1 MRCGSV
7 KIVLAATAL
16 FSVLS
21 FAALP
26 QLKVTTRNNAAINS
40 STANRQGAG
49 NCQSANTYSH
59 KYVAMQLTLTDANSR
74 NNITVTSYAD
84 SIRGRGNST
93 WAVDAKKPYRI
104 KFEEKQSMFGLQKN
118 RSWALLANYYDATFA
133 LNAVGFEL
141 GKRLGLPGTPAHF
154 MVDLYI
160 NNTYKGI
167 YQLTDLVQVNKGRV
181 DIDEKEGWLV
191 EFDYH
196 CPSDADEID
205 FNTDYPSNGKL
216 HSFIKSPELESNFSI
231 NNPAVSF
238 VKDQVNQLTTTMFNK
253 SGFPENGYRDLVDLE
268 SFAKYIMIEMF
279 MDNFDFNNKA
289 GDASIGFAPASNFLH
304 KDKGKKIVAGPL
316 WDLDLAAA
324 VEKNNFPKHY
334 QTYQNPIKPKHPFHL
349 KFFDDPVFLAKWK
362 KNWDKHKKDFQ
373 AMPNFMDS
381 IATHVE
387 GSVVNNFTTQNGSSG
402 GGGNPWGGGGGC
414 YMMCPEAPTTV
425 QAYKTEVGKLKT
437 WWNNR
442 ITYFDQQVSAMNIDT
457 SKDIEDTP
465 SSSSRPSSSSSS
477 SLSSSSSSLQSSSSS
492 LSSSSSSRPS
502 SSSSLQS
509 SSSLPSSS
517 SSSRPS
523 SSSSLLSSSSR
534 PSSSSLSSS
543 SLPYSSSSSSLS
555 SSSSSLPSSSSS
567 DGVSPVLGYSQAQH
581 GIFVRGK
588 NINIHTQEP
597 SSVKLSVFDLRG
609 KMLFSG
615 NLGTGSNIAW
625 NSESLGMSKVLMVMV
640 EAKGES
646 GKIYK
651 FTGRILP

>member
-1 MRCGSV
+1 MRYNTL
-7 KIVLAATAL
+7 KTALAATAF

-26 QLKVTTRNNAAINS
+26 ELKVTTRNNAAINS
-40 STANRQGAG
+40 TQASRQGAG
-49 NCQSANTYSH
+49 NCQSTNTWSH
-59 KYVAMQLTLTDANSR
+59 KYVPMQLTLTDPSNSR
-74 NNITVTSYAD
+74 NNIAVTSYAD

-93 WAVDAKKPYRI
+93 WAVQNDKKPYRI
-104 KFEEKQSMFGLQKN
+104 KFDEKQSMFGLQKN
-118 RSWALLANYYDATFA
+118 KSWALLANYYDATFA

-141 GKRLGLPGTPAHF
+141 GKRMGLPGTPGHF
-154 MVDLYI
+154 LVDFYI
-160 NNTYKGI
+160 NGTYKGI

-181 DIDEKEGWLV
+181 DVDEKEGWLV

-253 SGFPENGYRDLVDLE
+253 SGFPENGYRDLADLE

-289 GDASIGFAPASNFLH
+289 GDNSIGVAPASNFIH

-373 AMPNFMDS
+373 AMTNFMDS

-387 GSVVNNFTTQNGSSG
+387 GSVVNNFTTQNGSS

-437 WWNNR
+437 WWNSR
-442 ITYFDQQVSAMNIDT
+442 ITYFDQQVTAMNIDT
-457 SKDIEDTP
+457 SKDIEDTKP
-465 SSSSRPSSSSSS
+465 SSSSQPSSSSSNLPSSSSSSSSS
-477 SLSSSSSSLQSSSSS
+477 SLSSSSLQY
-492 LSSSSSSRPS
+492 SSSSSRPS
-502 SSSSLQS
+502 SSSSNPFSYS
-509 SSSLPSSS
+509 SSSLFSSSSTLQYSS

-523 SSSSLLSSSSR
+523 SSSNAI
-534 PSSSSLSSS
+534 
-543 SLPYSSSSSSLS
+543 
-555 SSSSSLPSSSSS
+555 
-567 DGVSPVLGYSQAQH
+567 SPILGHLQAQQH
-581 GIFVRGK
+581 GMLVRGK
-588 NINIHTQEP
+588 SINIHTQEP

-625 NSESLGMSKVLMVMV
+625 NSESLGMNKVLMVV
-640 EAKGES
+640 AEAKGES
-646 GKIYK
+646 GRTYK